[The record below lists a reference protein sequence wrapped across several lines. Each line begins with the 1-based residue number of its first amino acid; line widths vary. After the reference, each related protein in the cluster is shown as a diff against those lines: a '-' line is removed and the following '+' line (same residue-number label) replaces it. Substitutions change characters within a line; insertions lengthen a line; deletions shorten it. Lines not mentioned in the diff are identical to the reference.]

1 MHLWHDISVGD
12 NVPKT
17 LTAIIEVPRGS
28 NNKYEINKEN
38 GLISLDRVLYGA
50 NFYPFDYGF
59 APQTLWEDGD
69 ALDIIL
75 ITTNPLFPGCVVEA
89 RPIGIVHMIDSG
101 EGDDKVVCVPAKDP
115 RFEHYTDIKDLG
127 EHRLKE
133 IKHLFETM
141 KILQNKKVEV
151 TGFGGVKEAHAAVK
165 KGIQLY
171 QEKFGKK

>member
-1 MHLWHDISVGD
+1 MHLWHDIKLGD
-12 NVPKT
+12 NVPET

-101 EGDDKVVCVPAKDP
+101 EGDDKVVCVPAADP
-115 RFEHYTDIKDLG
+115 RFSHYKDIKDVG
-127 EHRLKE
+127 EHKLKE

-151 TGFGGVKEAHAAVK
+151 TGFGGVAEAHAAVK
-165 KGIQLY
+165 KSIKLY
-171 QEKFGKK
+171 QDKFGK